1 MCTSIILAFKENRET
16 GERESERES
25 VGRKKLSRDSGMSVQ
40 RLTIL
45 IYYRTCAACSFQR
58 FAYSIG
64 IAAIL
69 FFFSANNSA
78 YQIWCALAL
87 GVSPLPRVLW
97 AVGGAFP
104 GSDS

>member
-1 MCTSIILAFKENRET
+1 
-16 GERESERES
+16 
-25 VGRKKLSRDSGMSVQ
+25 MSVQ

-45 IYYRTCAACSFQR
+45 IYYRTCAAGSFKR

-69 FFFSANNSA
+69 FFSANNSA

-87 GVSPLPRVLW
+87 GVSPLPRILW